1 MCFNIY
7 TNEVVTIAEAAETVE
22 MTETTADEAQHEWIS
37 SRRKGRFE
45 SGFFNYQAWQ
55 IWETMPANIF
65 GDQGNSVKVFWIK
78 VIKGT
83 IDFINGEQEIKGSWE
98 NVPPPPP

>member
-1 MCFNIY
+1 MLFFSLMCFNIY

-22 MTETTADEAQHEWIS
+22 MTETSADEAQHEWIP

-45 SGFFNYQAWQ
+45 SGFFQLSSKQ

-65 GDQGNSVKVFWIK
+65 GDQGNLSLNHFREQLVLLMGN
-78 VIKGT
+78 KG
-83 IDFINGEQEIKGSWE
+83 
-98 NVPPPPP
+98 